1 MLTNHIKLKEL
12 IKVFDAAFTTVSAKG
27 TYDSGSIIP
36 EELMN
41 SIVKSIKMDK
51 NRILITWIQV
61 ILDESKKVK
70 TLEELGYSFETGV

>member
-1 MLTNHIKLKEL
+1 M
-12 IKVFDAAFTTVSAKG
+12 FDAAFTTVSANG

-51 NRILITWIQV
+51 NSILI